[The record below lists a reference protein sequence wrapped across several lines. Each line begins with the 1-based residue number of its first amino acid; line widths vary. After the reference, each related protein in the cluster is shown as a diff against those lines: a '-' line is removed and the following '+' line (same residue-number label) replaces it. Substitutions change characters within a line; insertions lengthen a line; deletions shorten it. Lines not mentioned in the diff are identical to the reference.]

1 MDGEWGP
8 LQLDLYPIPIY
19 GQRVYTLVV
28 TFPPPQNQ
36 LGQSE
41 VESIILIVFKF
52 WKGSQPIGPI
62 FLGEFLKPWIEA
74 R

>member
-19 GQRVYTLVV
+19 GQRVYTLLV

-52 WKGSQPIGPI
+52 
-62 FLGEFLKPWIEA
+62 
-74 R
+74 